1 MKKLLPALVLL
12 FVAADGP
19 TANVKTIR
27 YEDLTSVVRN
37 HRGKVVVVDFWADFC
52 LPCKREYHRVVD
64 LHRKHARD
72 PVAVLAVALD
82 EPAKKPGVEAFVRRQ
97 QATFANYL
105 LEDPYQ
111 VWQSKLKVDGP
122 PVVFVFNKQ
131 GDLVQRFAD
140 EGVNYD
146 IIGKLVA
153 RLIAE

>member
-1 MKKLLPALVLL
+1 MGKG
-12 FVAADGP
+12 D
-19 TANVKTIR
+19 
-27 YEDLTSVVRN
+27 VRTR
-37 HRGKVVVVDFWADFC
+37 RGKIFNGSYGKTR
-52 LPCKREYHRVVD
+52 PGRVP
-64 LHRKHARD
+64 KKAET
-72 PVAVLAVALD
+72 PAQ
-82 EPAKKPGVEAFVRRQ
+82 PAKKPGVEAFVRRQ